1 MAEKLYYRIGEV
13 AQKFN
18 VQPTLIRY
26 WEREFDFI
34 KPHKSEKG
42 TRMFTQKDVERFEI
56 VYHLVK
62 EKGMTIQGTKDYF
75 KKHYDSKSIDKL
87 EIINTLK
94 KTRDLLSD
102 VKSALEESRP
112 ENQ

>member
-26 WEREFDFI
+26 WEREFNFI
-34 KPHKSEKG
+34 KPHKSDKG
-42 TRMFTQKDVERFEI
+42 TRMFTRKDVERFEI
-56 VYHLVK
+56 IYHLVK
-62 EKGMTIQGTKDYF
+62 EKGMTIQGTRDYF
-75 KKHYDSKSIDKL
+75 KKHYDSKSLEQL

-94 KTRDLLSD
+94 KTRNLLSD
-102 VKSALEESRP
+102 VKSVLEEYRS
-112 ENQ
+112 EDQ

>member
-1 MAEKLYYRIGEV
+1 MAEKLYYRIGEI
-13 AQKFN
+13 ARKFN

-34 KPHKSEKG
+34 KPHKSDKG

-62 EKGMTIQGTKDYF
+62 EKGMTIQGTRDYF
-75 KKHYDSKSIDKL
+75 KKHYDSKSL
-87 EIINTLK
+87 EQFEIINTLK

-102 VKSALEESRP
+102 VKSVLEESRSGD
-112 ENQ
+112 Q